1 MCATGPMP
9 LYPTQAN
16 FCCSAWSERKVFD
29 LILDNDAVFANAS
42 GDLDIL
48 PEPPHR
54 SSATWEEV
62 QRTSPTLSPA
72 GASEGGDGGEQAAA
86 LPLSPPSTPSPTAHV
101 AAVRPCGDD
110 IFKLAPSSNPVLTAL
125 QTASLY
131 RFATGGNDHLI
142 SCPWE
147 AEHAPNDSRGAQYH
161 APDENAPLGS
171 FWCPCQHR
179 EQRSIEDL
187 LDRLNIER
195 SDARMKPRIRVKQG
209 ELHRVVGHAAN
220 ALVKRG
226 GFYRSNDLIVTLK
239 HDPADGDVTI
249 VPVTEPSLSMHL
261 AAACDWEKFDGRGG
275 KWRRCDVPMNVVGSL
290 ARNRDLTDLPELRNV
305 ARQPYLRA
313 GDLTL
318 INTPGYDTAT
328 GVYASFDAADFV
340 LPAATREN
348 AIEALALLKNLLT
361 EFEFD
366 GDADRATTLSAM
378 LTATIRD
385 TLKVAPGFNITASS
399 PGSGKSYL
407 ASVIAPFASPGEPR
421 NISYPLTQEEATKV
435 VLSLAMEQPPVVCFD
450 DMATDWLPHG
460 AMNRML
466 TSGQISER
474 LLGSNRVVTAR
485 AASLVLGTGNNI
497 RPLRDMARRVASIY
511 LLPQLEVAATRS
523 FDAKPAEEVRR
534 HRGRYV
540 AAALT
545 IITAWLA
552 AGKPKAD
559 VPNIAGFED
568 WSDLCRQPLIWL
580 GEPDPATSLIEQ
592 MTHDPDKEQLG
603 ELLRAWRAEFGQRGI
618 MVRDVLK
625 RANERQ
631 NDDLHAAILELP
643 CIEAGRINQSR
654 FGRYLARN
662 KNRIVGGLK
671 LVEAVC
677 SERRAWAVQP
687 VTPMPVQPI
696 AKPES
701 DGDAELARTWQHPLT
716 SRSPV
721 PDL

>member
-1 MCATGPMP
+1 MYIDHT
-9 LYPTQAN
+9 N
-16 FCCSAWSERKVFD
+16 
-29 LILDNDAVFANAS
+29 IAS
-42 GDLDIL
+42 GERTAL
-48 PEPPHR
+48 PDPL
-54 SSATWEEV
+54 
-62 QRTSPTLSPA
+62 PTFSPA
-72 GASEGGDGGEQAAA
+72 SALEGGEGGEQAAT
-86 LPLSPPSTPSPTAHV
+86 LPPSPPCAPSSAQHV
-101 AAVRPCGDD
+101 VATRPRGDD
-110 IFKLAPSSNPVLTAL
+110 IFTPAPESNPVLAAL
-125 QTASLY
+125 QAAGLY
-131 RFATGGNDHLI
+131 RHPTGGGDHLI

-147 AEHAPNDSRGAQYH
+147 AEHAQDDRRGAQYH

-179 EQRSIEDL
+179 DQRSIGDL
-187 LDRLNIER
+187 LERLNIER
-195 SDARMKPRIRVKQG
+195 SDARMKPRVRVKQG
-209 ELHRVVGHAAN
+209 ELHRVVGYAAS
-220 ALVKRG
+220 ALVERG

-249 VPVTEPSLSMHL
+249 VPITEPSLSMHL
-261 AAACDWEKFDGRGG
+261 AAACDWEKFDGRRGR
-275 KWRRCDVPMNVVGSL
+275 WQRCDVPTNVVGSL

-313 GDLTL
+313 GDFTL

-340 LPAATREN
+340 LPTATKEN
-348 AIEALALLKNLLT
+348 AVEALTLLKGLLT

-366 GDADRATTLSAM
+366 GDEDRATTLSAM

-435 VLSLAMEQPPVVCFD
+435 VLSLALEQPPVVCFD

-511 LLPQLEVAATRS
+511 LLPQSEVAATRA

-534 HRGRYV
+534 NRGRYV

-580 GEPDPATSLIEQ
+580 GEPDPATSLIQQ

-603 ELLRAWRAEFGQRGI
+603 ELLRAWRDEFGQRGM
-618 MVRDVLK
+618 MVRQVLQ

-631 NDDLHAAILELP
+631 HDDLHAAILELP
-643 CIEAGRINQSR
+643 CVEAGRINQSR
-654 FGRYLARN
+654 FGRYLGRN

-671 LVEAVC
+671 LVEAAN

-687 VTPMPVQPI
+687 VTPMPVQHVPEADPDFHANI
-696 AKPES
+696 AS
-701 DGDAELARTWQHPLT
+701 TWQRPQAAK
-716 SRSPV
+716 SPTA
-721 PDL
+721 DL